1 MQRHSTSKSGGA
13 ALVLFE
19 TENLKTNIRAALP
32 EATLSPWQRSFLSDV
47 LQRLERYVAGRA

>member
-1 MQRHSTSKSGGA
+1 M
-13 ALVLFE
+13 LFE